1 MTFKVLEKGWLSFSR
16 GSKRGKQLKEKQDQG
31 PFDKHSLKC
40 SARRV
45 GESVALSVA
54 KESDWP
60 CSG

>member
-1 MTFKVLEKGWLSFSR
+1 MLEKGWLRFSR

-31 PFDKHSLKC
+31 PFDKDSLKC

-45 GESVALSVA
+45 GESVAFSVA
-54 KESDWP
+54 KESDWQ